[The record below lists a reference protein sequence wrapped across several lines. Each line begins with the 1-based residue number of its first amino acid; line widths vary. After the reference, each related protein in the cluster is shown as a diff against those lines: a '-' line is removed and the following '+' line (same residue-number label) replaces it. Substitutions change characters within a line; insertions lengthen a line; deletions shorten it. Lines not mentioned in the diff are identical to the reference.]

1 MMTTEY
7 KLYCTEIGSLELVR
21 NSDLYFKITVDYFLR
36 NFHIKNY
43 LNQACYQGKL
53 KGWFFME
60 RLVSRIDEN
69 TIFTFKKNKLINSN
83 RNVEYR
89 QTLGDRL
96 KINMEGYQIDIFEL
110 DGMKALRWSG
120 ELSNEDIFLIT
131 CIVIY
136 IYVLKFSHRSFEYF
150 SSKSYE

>member
-120 ELSNEDIFLIT
+120 ELSEEDIFLIT

-136 IYVLKFSHRSFEYF
+136 IYVLKSSHRSFEYF

>member
-1 MMTTEY
+1 MTTEY

-21 NSDLYFKITVDYFLR
+21 NGALYFKITVDYFLR

-60 RLVSRIDEN
+60 RLIGRIDEN
-69 TIFTFKKNKLINSN
+69 TIFIFKKNKLINSN
-83 RNVEYR
+83 RNFECR

-96 KINMEGYQIDIFEL
+96 KINVDGYQTDIFEL

-120 ELSNEDIFLIT
+120 ELSEEDIFLIT

-136 IYVLKFSHRSFEYF
+136 RYVLKSSHRTFEYF
-150 SSKSYE
+150 SSKSYG